1 MLANLVVY
9 GLSFFA
15 GVLSILS
22 PCVLPLL
29 PIIIGT
35 SLNTHIYG
43 TYALALGLASSF
55 TAIGIFI
62 VTIGTTVG
70 VNHEEF
76 RVVGALLMI
85 LFGVTLLSISWQEE
99 ITRAATRFSNFGN
112 NLLGKFKL
120 DSLTGQYFL
129 GLLLGAVWSPCVG
142 PILGATITLA
152 SQGENLTHTTFALA
166 LFGLGAGLPLILL
179 GMLSRQSMM
188 RVKSKLVCVGKI
200 GKYSLG
206 ALLILLGLFIII
218 GLDKKIETLILSLMP
233 DWLILLIT
241 KF

>member
-29 PIIIGT
+29 PIIIGAA
-35 SLNTHIYG
+35 LNTHIYG
-43 TYALALGLASSF
+43 TYALALGLATSF

-62 VTIGTTVG
+62 VTIGTTIG
-70 VNHEEF
+70 INHEVF
-76 RVVGALLMI
+76 RVVAALLLI
-85 LFGVTLLSISWQEE
+85 LFGVVLVSISWQEE
-99 ITRAATRFSNFGN
+99 IALAATRFSNFGN
-112 NLLGKFKL
+112 SLLNKLKL
-120 DSLTGQYFL
+120 DSLIGQYFL
-129 GLLLGAVWSPCVG
+129 GLLLGVVWSPCVG

-152 SQGENLTHTTFALA
+152 SQGENLTHATFALA
-166 LFGLGAGLPLILL
+166 LFGLGAGFPLILL

-188 RVKSKLVCVGKI
+188 RVKSKLVTAGKVGK
-200 GKYSLG
+200 YLLG
-206 ALLILLGLFIII
+206 VLLILLGLLIIF
-218 GLDKKIETLILSLMP
+218 GLDKKIETLILSIMP
-233 DWLILLIT
+233 DWLVLLTT